1 MSVTASSFY
10 LSDATKPTG
19 IQVAHKQT
27 IVFSKANDK
36 GIICFFKVGKA
47 MVYSV
52 DLREKAV
59 SLVKKGKSKVEVAE
73 VFEIDTI

>member
-1 MSVTASSFY
+1 M
-10 LSDATKPTG
+10 
-19 IQVAHKQT
+19 
-27 IVFSKANDK
+27 
-36 GIICFFKVGKA
+36 FFKVGKA

-59 SLVKKGKSKVEVAE
+59 SLVEKGKSKVEVAE

>member
-1 MSVTASSFY
+1 
-10 LSDATKPTG
+10 
-19 IQVAHKQT
+19 
-27 IVFSKANDK
+27 
-36 GIICFFKVGKA
+36 

-73 VFEIDTI
+73 VFEIETI